1 MWGLTPSQDVEPSRV
16 PAQTSTSAASKRLA
30 SPGHDMR
37 SVDMPWIWI
46 VDDIYD
52 DIYYL
57 LIDIIGCVL
66 EKSVRF
72 GCTLHLQYF

>member
-1 MWGLTPSQDVEPSRV
+1 
-16 PAQTSTSAASKRLA
+16 
-30 SPGHDMR
+30 MR